1 MIQFAP
7 LKDFPPCDLWENSE
21 VGEDLRS
28 RLRPYAGDLLEASGG
43 VLPNERLNTEFETLT
58 VERYINQNGKNLHR
72 LR

>member
-1 MIQFAP
+1 MIQFEP
-7 LKDFPPCDLWENSE
+7 LEDFPPRDFWETPEISE
-21 VGEDLRS
+21 ELRS
-28 RLRPYAGDLLEASGG
+28 RLRPYVGDLLEASGG